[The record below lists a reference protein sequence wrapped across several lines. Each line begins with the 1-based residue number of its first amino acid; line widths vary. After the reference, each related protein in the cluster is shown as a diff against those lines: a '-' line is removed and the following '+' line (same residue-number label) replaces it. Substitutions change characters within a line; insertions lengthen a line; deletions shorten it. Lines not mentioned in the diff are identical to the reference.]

1 MNHVVTNDRPPKS
14 SAVPREDV
22 ATLAAN
28 PLDALTP
35 QQQEQLSK
43 ILETYLDDLE
53 QGRPADPETLIQRH
67 AELAEPLRWYLRG
80 LDFVHQ
86 ATAELGPKEH
96 SDDSETVSHNE
107 LGDFE
112 ILREVGRGGMGV
124 VYEAR
129 QKSLG
134 RRVALKVLPFAAVL
148 DRRQIIRFKN
158 EAQAAAQLHHPHI
171 VPVHSVGCDR
181 GVHYYSM
188 QFIDGQALDR
198 AIDQLR
204 KLRDGTGEN
213 AENASGS
220 TIPIGAFSTQRS
232 VRSHNHINSVAELI
246 RQAATAIEHAH
257 EFGVVHRDIKPS
269 NLLIDQQGKLWVT
282 DFGLAR
288 CQNSITITMTG
299 DLLGTIRY
307 MSPEAAAGRG
317 SLVDHISDVYSLG
330 VTLYELLTLEPP
342 HAATDR
348 VTLLD
353 QIQRQQP
360 ERPRR
365 LNPSIPIDL
374 ETIVLKA
381 IQKPR
386 DDRYQSAAAMA
397 EDLARFLA
405 GKPPLA
411 KRPTAIDR
419 LSQWATRHRT
429 LVASIVGVLILTSLA
444 AGTATMLLSK
454 EKSRTEAALK
464 IAESNFEQS
473 QLNLQTAID
482 VVDRFGMR
490 LATKLAGVPGTE
502 TVRQAIM
509 QETLA
514 DYQSFAD
521 QMDGD
526 ASMRFALALCNT
538 QMASMHRQLGRF
550 PESVDCYQTAIKLY
564 QDLLAD
570 DEHDPDP
577 NHARIVHDLAV
588 CHNNL
593 GELAFQQGDFPT
605 AESEYQQAQQ
615 IIDKLDGEEKEETQI
630 KHLRIAALVNVGN
643 LERAAGKTAQSRR
656 TYEQAIEMQSALL
669 KVDPDNLQYQRE
681 LAVSYAQLSFLF
693 AGNDLDAAD
702 RYNRLAIGLHKTIVE
717 DRPHDLAALSEL
729 ATCYNHR
736 GAIFN
741 RRGRTADALQAY
753 QDAIDV
759 QQTLV
764 LRAPTSPRFKE
775 QLAVAHNNMGQVLL
789 ALDNS
794 SVSDLP
800 ADDSS
805 AETASAAALT
815 HFEKAESLL
824 TELVD
829 TSPLSPHYRAQLG
842 GVLSNLA
849 PLLEKSDA
857 EAARKHYHDAIE
869 HQTWASEKAPQIK
882 DFRVWLSASYVKYGR
897 FLRRQGQ
904 YDLAG
909 ELALQRRT
917 LWIDDPNHLYRVALE
932 LAESAIGNG
941 ASSLPLNQRW
951 ITPTLE
957 TWQMAVE
964 SGLTDVE
971 TKRKDPTLH
980 KVMRLA
986 DPSTSVEPP
995 E

>member
-1 MNHVVTNDRPPKS
+1 MNHVVTNHKPTVRPDEGP
-14 SAVPREDV
+14 DV
-22 ATLAAN
+22 LNHGVAATLAAN

-35 QQQEQLSK
+35 EQQERLSE
-43 ILETYLDDLE
+43 ILEAYLDGLE
-53 QGRPADPETLIQRH
+53 QGRPSDPDALIQDH
-67 AELAEPLRWYLRG
+67 PELAEPLRWYLRG
-80 LDFVHQ
+80 LDFVHH
-86 ATAELGPKEH
+86 ATAELGPKEP
-96 SDDSETVSHNE
+96 SEDPGNASENE

-188 QFIDGQALDR
+188 QFIDGQPLDK
-198 AIDQLR
+198 AISQLR
-204 KLRDGTGEN
+204 QSRD
-213 AENASGS
+213 ARRDDADASGS
-220 TIPIGAFSTQRS
+220 TVPIGVFSTLRS
-232 VRSHNHINSVAELI
+232 IRSHGHMTAAAELI

-342 HAATDR
+342 HDATDR
-348 VTLLD
+348 VTMLD
-353 QIQRQQP
+353 QIQRQHP

-365 LNPSIPIDL
+365 LNPAIPIDL

-411 KRPTAIDR
+411 KRPTVIDYV
-419 LSQWATRHRT
+419 SQWATRHRT
-429 LVASIVGVLILTSLA
+429 LVASIVAALALTTLTAGSA
-444 AGTATMLLSK
+444 AMLLSN
-454 EKSRTEAALK
+454 EKSRTEAALQT
-464 IAESNFEQS
+464 AESNFQQS
-473 QLNLQTAID
+473 QLNLQKAID

-502 TVRQAIM
+502 TVRQSIL

-514 DYQSFAD
+514 DYQSFAQ

-550 PESVDCYQTAIKLY
+550 SEAVTCYETAIGLY
-564 QDLLAD
+564 QALLQS
-570 DEHDPDP
+570 DEQKSAP
-577 NHARIVHDLAV
+577 NHARIGHDLAV

-593 GELAFQQGDFPT
+593 GELAFQQGDFPK
-605 AESEYQQAQQ
+605 AEREYQRARQ
-615 IIDKLDGEEKEETQI
+615 IIDSLDTADQDDLKI

-643 LERAAGKTAQSRR
+643 LERAVGNALQSRR
-656 TYEQAIEMQSALL
+656 TYENAIDMQSELIEI
-669 KVDPDNLQYQRE
+669 DPDNAEYQRE

-693 AGNDLDAAD
+693 ASNDLDAAD
-702 RYNRLAIGLHKTIVE
+702 RYNQLAIALHKKLAE
-717 DRPHDLAALSEL
+717 RRPHDLAALSEL

-741 RRGRTADALQAY
+741 RRGRTDEALKAY
-753 QDAIDV
+753 QEAIDA
-759 QQTLV
+759 QQVLV
-764 LRAPTSPRFKE
+764 MRAPTSSRFKE
-775 QLAVAHNNMGQVLL
+775 QLAVAHNNLGQVVL
-789 ALDNS
+789 S
-794 SVSDLP
+794 SEAAP
-800 ADDSS
+800 ADAIS
-805 AETASAAALT
+805 
-815 HFEKAESLL
+815 HFKKAESLL
-824 TELVD
+824 NELVS

-849 PLLEKSDA
+849 PLLENSDPQS
-857 EAARKHYHDAIE
+857 ARKYYDDAIE
-869 HQTWASEKAPQIK
+869 HQRWAVERSPQVH
-882 DFRVWLSASYVKYGR
+882 DFRVWLNASYVKYGR
-897 FLRRQGQ
+897 FWKRQGQ
-904 YDLAG
+904 SDQAG
-909 ELALQRRT
+909 EVALQRRE
-917 LWIDDPNHLYRVALE
+917 LWSDDPNHLYRVTLE
-932 LAESAIGNG
+932 LAEAAVGDGESTL
-941 ASSLPLNQRW
+941 LPRQRW
-951 ITPTLE
+951 IDETVQ
-957 TWQMAVE
+957 TWQLAVAAGLKDLE
-964 SGLTDVE
+964 S
-971 TKRKDPTLH
+971 KRKDPTLQ
-980 KVMRLA
+980 KVMRFA
-986 DPSTSVEPP
+986 DQFTSVEPSQ
-995 E
+995 

>member
-1 MNHVVTNDRPPKS
+1 MNHIVRTHQS
-14 SAVPREDV
+14 SGNPDGVHDDLAVDAGNAV
-22 ATLAAN
+22 AATLAAN

-35 QQQEQLSK
+35 EQQERLSE
-43 ILETYLDDLE
+43 ILESYLDELE
-53 QGRPADPETLIQRH
+53 QGRPCDPDALIQDH
-67 AELAEPLRWYLRG
+67 PELAEPLRWYLRG
-80 LDFVHQ
+80 LDFVHH
-86 ATAELGPKEH
+86 ATAELGPKDR
-96 SDDSETVSHNE
+96 SDDTDDANENE

-188 QFIDGQALDR
+188 QFIDGQPLDKAISQLR
-198 AIDQLR
+198 AISQQR
-204 KLRDGTGEN
+204 QSRD
-213 AENASGS
+213 ARRDDDANASSS
-220 TIPIGAFSTQRS
+220 TVPIGVFSTLRS
-232 VRSHNHINSVAELI
+232 IRSHGHMTAAAELI

-342 HAATDR
+342 HNATDR
-348 VTLLD
+348 VTMLD
-353 QIQRQQP
+353 QIQRQHP

-397 EDLARFLA
+397 DDLARFLA

-411 KRPTAIDR
+411 KRPTVIDHV
-419 LSQWATRHRT
+419 SQWATHHRT
-429 LVASIVGVLILTSLA
+429 LVASIVAVLTLTTLTAGSA
-444 AGTATMLLSK
+444 AMLLSK
-454 EKSRTEAALK
+454 EKSRTEAALQT
-464 IAESNFEQS
+464 AESNFQQS
-473 QLNLQTAID
+473 QLNLQKAID

-490 LATKLAGVPGTE
+490 LATKLAAVPGTE
-502 TVRQAIM
+502 TVRQSIM

-514 DYQSFAD
+514 DYQSFAE

-550 PESVDCYQTAIKLY
+550 SEAVTCYQTAIQLY
-564 QDLLAD
+564 QELLQS
-570 DEHDPDP
+570 DEQESAP
-577 NHARIVHDLAV
+577 NHARIGHDLAV

-593 GELAFQQGDFPT
+593 GELAFQQGDFPK
-605 AESEYQQAQQ
+605 AEREYQRAHQ
-615 IIDKLDGEEKEETQI
+615 IIDGLDTADQDDLKV
-630 KHLRIAALVNVGN
+630 KHLRIASLVNVGN
-643 LERAAGKTAQSRR
+643 LERAAGNTLQSRR
-656 TYEQAIEMQSALL
+656 TYEKAINMQSELIEI
-669 KVDPDNLQYQRE
+669 DPDNAEYQRE

-693 AGNDLDAAD
+693 ASNDLDAAD
-702 RYNRLAIGLHKTIVE
+702 RYNQLAIALHKKLAE
-717 DRPHDLAALSEL
+717 QRPYDLAALSEL

-741 RRGRTADALQAY
+741 RRGRTDEALKAY
-753 QDAIDV
+753 QEAIDV
-759 QQTLV
+759 QQVLV
-764 LRAPTSPRFKE
+764 MRAPTSSRFKE
-775 QLAVAHNNMGQVLL
+775 QLAVAHNNLGQVVL
-789 ALDNS
+789 S
-794 SVSDLP
+794 SE
-800 ADDSS
+800 A
-805 AETASAAALT
+805 ASTDAIS
-815 HFEKAESLL
+815 HFKKAESLL
-824 TELVD
+824 NELVS

-849 PLLEKSDA
+849 PLLENSDSQ
-857 EAARKHYHDAIE
+857 AARKYYDDAIE
-869 HQTWASEKAPQIK
+869 HQGWAVERSPQVQ

-904 YDLAG
+904 YDQAG
-909 ELALQRRT
+909 EVALRRRE
-917 LWIDDPNHLYRVALE
+917 LWSDDPNHLYRVTLE
-932 LAESAIGNG
+932 LAEAAVGDG
-941 ASSLPLNQRW
+941 ESSLSPRHRW
-951 ITPTLE
+951 IDETVQ
-957 TWQMAVE
+957 TWQLAVAAGLDDLE
-964 SGLTDVE
+964 S
-971 TKRKDPTLH
+971 KRKDPTLQ
-980 KVMRLA
+980 KVMRFA
-986 DPSTSVEPP
+986 DQFTSVEPSQ
-995 E
+995 

>member
-1 MNHVVTNDRPPKS
+1 MNHVATNDRPSKP

-53 QGRPADPETLIQRH
+53 QGRPADPESLIQRH

-96 SDDSETVSHNE
+96 PEDAGTVSHNE

-204 KLRDGTGEN
+204 KLRDGRGVN
-213 AENASGS
+213 ATNASGS
-220 TIPIGAFSTQRS
+220 TIPVGAFSTQRS
-232 VRSHNHINSVAELI
+232 VRSQNHINSVAELI

-342 HAATDR
+342 HTATDR

-411 KRPTAIDR
+411 KRPSAIDR

-464 IAESNFEQS
+464 TAESNFEQS

-490 LATKLAGVPGTE
+490 LATNSPAYPVPRPFGTPSCRRRWPTTSRLPIRW
-502 TVRQAIM
+502 TVTPRCVLPWPSATPRWHRCIVNWDGFPSPSTVTKPRSNSTKTCSLTTNTIRIPIM
-509 QETLA
+509 PGSSTTWPSA
-514 DYQSFAD
+514 TTTWANSP
-521 QMDGD
+521 
-526 ASMRFALALCNT
+526 SSKVISPRPNPNT
-538 QMASMHRQLGRF
+538 
-550 PESVDCYQTAIKLY
+550 
-564 QDLLAD
+564 
-570 DEHDPDP
+570 
-577 NHARIVHDLAV
+577 
-588 CHNNL
+588 
-593 GELAFQQGDFPT
+593 
-605 AESEYQQAQQ
+605 
-615 IIDKLDGEEKEETQI
+615 
-630 KHLRIAALVNVGN
+630 
-643 LERAAGKTAQSRR
+643 
-656 TYEQAIEMQSALL
+656 
-669 KVDPDNLQYQRE
+669 
-681 LAVSYAQLSFLF
+681 
-693 AGNDLDAAD
+693 
-702 RYNRLAIGLHKTIVE
+702 
-717 DRPHDLAALSEL
+717 
-729 ATCYNHR
+729 
-736 GAIFN
+736 N
-741 RRGRTADALQAY
+741 RRNR
-753 QDAIDV
+753 
-759 QQTLV
+759 
-764 LRAPTSPRFKE
+764 
-775 QLAVAHNNMGQVLL
+775 
-789 ALDNS
+789 S
-794 SVSDLP
+794 SK
-800 ADDSS
+800 SS
-805 AETASAAALT
+805 AMKKKKNRRS
-815 HFEKAESLL
+815 SICG
-824 TELVD
+824 
-829 TSPLSPHYRAQLG
+829 SPP
-842 GVLSNLA
+842 
-849 PLLEKSDA
+849 
-857 EAARKHYHDAIE
+857 
-869 HQTWASEKAPQIK
+869 W
-882 DFRVWLSASYVKYGR
+882 
-897 FLRRQGQ
+897 
-904 YDLAG
+904 
-909 ELALQRRT
+909 
-917 LWIDDPNHLYRVALE
+917 
-932 LAESAIGNG
+932 
-941 ASSLPLNQRW
+941 
-951 ITPTLE
+951 
-957 TWQMAVE
+957 
-964 SGLTDVE
+964 
-971 TKRKDPTLH
+971 
-980 KVMRLA
+980 
-986 DPSTSVEPP
+986 
-995 E
+995 